1 MPEFK
6 QLPPHRKMFVLQQVA
21 QKLERIAA

>member
-1 MPEFK
+1 MPAFK

-21 QKLERIAA
+21 QKLERMAA